1 MRKLAILPVPYYLLK
16 FIRQKGNYQSG
27 TLFCDSKIVLPEVK
41 DFHQSSR
48 YFAKR
53 ADKHNIRVFM
63 YDPTKRRLYQLYVL
77 YRELF
82 KQAMHEAMSRDH
94 AMGLKAKDSLVEF
107 LDLYG
112 ITEYDYKIDRGLKSW
127 QRYKL
132 RHDNSK
138 VHGRQPIGL
147 LQA

>member
-27 TLFCDSKIVLPEVK
+27 TLFLDSKVKLPEVK
-41 DFHQSSR
+41 DFHQSAR
-48 YFAKR
+48 HFAKR
-53 ADKHNIRVFM
+53 AEKHNLKVFM
-63 YDPTKRRLYQLYVL
+63 YDPTKKRLYQLYVM

-82 KQAMHEAMSRDH
+82 NQAMHDAMSRDH

-127 QRYKL
+127 QRYKK
-132 RHDNSK
+132 RNDITK